1 MGGGGFGNG
10 APKQWRRVWSCD
22 CARVRRRGGE
32 VQPWNDAGA
41 PGTGGPG
48 LEAQN
53 PTNDQEPGSQ
63 GGGAAFGALMGP
75 GDPGSG
81 VEN

>member
-1 MGGGGFGNG
+1 M
-10 APKQWRRVWSCD
+10 
-22 CARVRRRGGE
+22 
-32 VQPWNDAGA
+32 
-41 PGTGGPG
+41 
-48 LEAQN
+48 EAQN